1 MKIYYKLP
9 LLLLLTVPTLLS
21 GQKRWSL
28 EECIRHAW
36 DNNLQ
41 IKMQELAVE
50 QSENNLEQAKL
61 NYIPTLNASL
71 SHSMNWGR
79 SVNLQNL
86 EIIENKLTQSTSANA
101 RAGINLFEGFAKG
114 NEVKSRTLQ
123 KEISTEEVSK
133 IKNDISV
140 EIARLYL
147 QVLLSKEIV
156 KTADQSILSV
166 EQQVERTRKMVDA
179 GSLAYSSLL
188 EMEAQLAAER
198 VQVVNARNQL
208 KGALLSLVQLL
219 DLENTSGFDIQEVN
233 VDFMIQGFN
242 GESVDELYELSQS
255 LPQIKSAELK
265 LKNSDIQLSLA
276 KGRTLPTV
284 SFSAGYGSYYSDSRE
299 QPFFDQFNENRNPSI
314 GFGLSIPI
322 FNNFQAKTAVKN
334 AKLGV
339 KSSQIEVRSRRQML
353 YREIQQANN
362 DAFAFYERYLASE
375 RNVKAMEESFRYV
388 QQKFDVGALNTT
400 DYSVAKANL
409 FKAQSEYFQSKYQY
423 VFQLKIL
430 DFYKGKPISL

>member
-9 LLLLLTVPTLLS
+9 LLLLLIVPSLLS

-28 EECIRHAW
+28 EECIRYAW

-41 IKMQELAVE
+41 IQQQELAVE
-50 QSENNLEQAKL
+50 QSENNLQQAKM
-61 NYIPTLNASL
+61 NYIPSLNASL

-79 SVNLQNL
+79 SVNLQTL
-86 EIIENKLTQSTSANA
+86 EIIENKLTQSTSVNA
-101 RAGINLFEGFAKG
+101 RAGINLFEGFTKG

-123 KEISTEEVSK
+123 KEISTVEVSK

-140 EIARLYL
+140 EIVRLYL
-147 QVLLSKEIV
+147 QILLSKEIV

-166 EQQVERTRKMVDA
+166 EQQVDRTKKMVDA
-179 GSLAYSSLL
+179 GSLAYSSFL
-188 EMEAQLAAER
+188 EIEAQLAAER
-198 VQVVNARNQL
+198 VQVVNAKNQL
-208 KGALLSLVQLL
+208 KSVLLSLVQLL
-219 DLENTSGFDIQEVN
+219 DLENSNDFDIQDVDI
-233 VDFMIQGFN
+233 DFMIQDFN
-242 GESVDELYELSQS
+242 GESIDNLYELSQS
-255 LPQIKSAELK
+255 LPQIKSAELN

-276 KGRTLPTV
+276 KGRAFPIL
-284 SFSAGYGSYYSDSRE
+284 SFSAGYGTYYSDSRD
-299 QPFFDQFNENRNPSI
+299 QPFMDQFNENRNPSM
-314 GFGLSIPI
+314 GFGISIPI
-322 FNNFQAKTAVKN
+322 FNNSQTKTNIKN

-339 KSSQIEVRSRRQML
+339 RSSQIEVKSRRQML
-353 YREIQQANN
+353 YKEIQQANN
-362 DAFAFYERYLASE
+362 DAFAYYERYLASE
-375 RNVKAMEESFRYV
+375 RNVTAMQESFRYV
-388 QQKFDVGALNTT
+388 QQKFDVGALNAT

>member
-9 LLLLLTVPTLLS
+9 LLLLLIVPSLLS

-28 EECIRHAW
+28 EECIRYAW

-41 IKMQELAVE
+41 IQQQELAVE
-50 QSENNLEQAKL
+50 QSENNLQQAKM
-61 NYIPTLNASL
+61 NYIPSLNASL

-79 SVNLQNL
+79 SVNLQTL
-86 EIIENKLTQSTSANA
+86 EIIENKLTQSTSVNA

-114 NEVKSRTLQ
+114 NEVKSRTLL
-123 KEISTEEVSK
+123 KEISTVEVSK

-147 QVLLSKEIV
+147 QILLSKEIV

-166 EQQVERTRKMVDA
+166 EQQVDRTKKMVDA
-179 GSLAYSSLL
+179 GSLAYSSFL
-188 EMEAQLAAER
+188 EIEAQLAAER
-198 VQVVNARNQL
+198 VQVVNAKNQL
-208 KGALLSLVQLL
+208 KSVLLSLVQLL
-219 DLENTSGFDIQEVN
+219 DLENSNDFDIQDVDI
-233 VDFMIQGFN
+233 DFMIQDFN
-242 GESVDELYELSQS
+242 GESIDNLYELSQS
-255 LPQIKSAELK
+255 LPQIKSAELN

-276 KGRTLPTV
+276 KGRAFPIL
-284 SFSAGYGSYYSDSRE
+284 SFSAGYGTYYSDSRD
-299 QPFFDQFNENRNPSI
+299 QPFMDQFNENRNPSM
-314 GFGLSIPI
+314 GFGISIPI
-322 FNNFQAKTAVKN
+322 FNNSQTKTNIKN

-339 KSSQIEVRSRRQML
+339 RSSQIEVKSKRQML
-353 YREIQQANN
+353 YKEIQQANN
-362 DAFAFYERYLASE
+362 DAFAYYERYLASE
-375 RNVKAMEESFRYV
+375 RNVTAMQESFRYV
-388 QQKFDVGALNTT
+388 QQKFDVGALNAT

>member
-9 LLLLLTVPTLLS
+9 LLLLLIVPSLLS

-28 EECIRHAW
+28 EECIRYAW

-41 IKMQELAVE
+41 IQQQELAVE
-50 QSENNLEQAKL
+50 QSENNLQQAKM
-61 NYIPTLNASL
+61 NYIPSLNASL

-79 SVNLQNL
+79 SVNLQTL

-114 NEVKSRTLQ
+114 NEVKSRTLL
-123 KEISTEEVSK
+123 KEISTVEVSK

-147 QVLLSKEIV
+147 QILLSKEIV

-166 EQQVERTRKMVDA
+166 EQQVDRTKKMVDA
-179 GSLAYSSLL
+179 GSLAYSSFL
-188 EMEAQLAAER
+188 EIEAQLAAER
-198 VQVVNARNQL
+198 VQVVNAKNQL
-208 KGALLSLVQLL
+208 KSVLLSLVQLL
-219 DLENTSGFDIQEVN
+219 DLENSNDFDIQDVDI
-233 VDFMIQGFN
+233 DFMIQDFN
-242 GESVDELYELSQS
+242 GESIDNLYELSQS
-255 LPQIKSAELK
+255 LPQIKSAELN

-276 KGRTLPTV
+276 KGRAFPIL
-284 SFSAGYGSYYSDSRE
+284 SFSAGYGTYYSDSRD
-299 QPFFDQFNENRNPSI
+299 QPFMDQFNENRNPSM
-314 GFGLSIPI
+314 GFGISIPI
-322 FNNFQAKTAVKN
+322 FNNSQTKTNIKN

-339 KSSQIEVRSRRQML
+339 RSSQIEVKSRRQML
-353 YREIQQANN
+353 YKEIQQANN
-362 DAFAFYERYLASE
+362 DAFAYYERYLASE
-375 RNVKAMEESFRYV
+375 RNVTAMQESFRYV
-388 QQKFDVGALNTT
+388 QQKFDVGALNAT

>member
-9 LLLLLTVPTLLS
+9 LLLLLIVPSLLS

-28 EECIRHAW
+28 EECIRYAW

-41 IKMQELAVE
+41 IQQQELAVE
-50 QSENNLEQAKL
+50 QSENNLQQAKM
-61 NYIPTLNASL
+61 NYIPSLNASL

-79 SVNLQNL
+79 SVNLQTL

-123 KEISTEEVSK
+123 KEISTVEVSK

-147 QVLLSKEIV
+147 QILLSKEIV

-166 EQQVERTRKMVDA
+166 EQQVDRTKKMVDA
-179 GSLAYSSLL
+179 GSLAYSSFL
-188 EMEAQLAAER
+188 EIEAQLAAER
-198 VQVVNARNQL
+198 VQVVNAKNQL
-208 KGALLSLVQLL
+208 KSVLLSLVQLL
-219 DLENTSGFDIQEVN
+219 DLENSNDFDIQDVN
-233 VDFMIQGFN
+233 VDFMIQDFN
-242 GESVDELYELSQS
+242 GESIDNLYELSQS
-255 LPQIKSAELK
+255 LPQIKSAELN

-276 KGRTLPTV
+276 KGRAFPIL
-284 SFSAGYGSYYSDSRE
+284 SFSAGYGTYYSDSRD
-299 QPFFDQFNENRNPSI
+299 QPFMDQFNENRNPSM
-314 GFGLSIPI
+314 GFGISIPI
-322 FNNFQAKTAVKN
+322 FNNSQTKTNIKN

-339 KSSQIEVRSRRQML
+339 RSSQIEVKSKRQML
-353 YREIQQANN
+353 YKEIQQANN
-362 DAFAFYERYLASE
+362 DAFAYYERYLASE
-375 RNVKAMEESFRYV
+375 RNVTAMQESFRYV
-388 QQKFDVGALNTT
+388 QQKFDVGALNAT

>member
-9 LLLLLTVPTLLS
+9 LLLLLIVPSLLS

-28 EECIRHAW
+28 EECIRYAW

-41 IKMQELAVE
+41 IQQQELAVE
-50 QSENNLEQAKL
+50 QSENNLQQAKM
-61 NYIPTLNASL
+61 NYIPSLNASL

-79 SVNLQNL
+79 SVNLQTL

-114 NEVKSRTLQ
+114 NEVKSRTLL
-123 KEISTEEVSK
+123 KEISTVEVSK

-147 QVLLSKEIV
+147 QILLSKEIV

-166 EQQVERTRKMVDA
+166 EQQVDRTKKMVDA
-179 GSLAYSSLL
+179 GSLAYSSFL
-188 EMEAQLAAER
+188 EIEAQLAAER
-198 VQVVNARNQL
+198 VQVVNAKNQL
-208 KGALLSLVQLL
+208 KSVLLSLVQLL
-219 DLENTSGFDIQEVN
+219 DLENSNDFDIQDVN
-233 VDFMIQGFN
+233 VDFMIQDFN
-242 GESVDELYELSQS
+242 GESIDNLYELSQS
-255 LPQIKSAELK
+255 LPQIKSAELN

-276 KGRTLPTV
+276 KGRAFPIL
-284 SFSAGYGSYYSDSRE
+284 SFSAGYGTYYSDSRD
-299 QPFFDQFNENRNPSI
+299 QPFMDQFNENRNPSM
-314 GFGLSIPI
+314 GFGISIPI
-322 FNNFQAKTAVKN
+322 FNNSQTKTNIKN

-339 KSSQIEVRSRRQML
+339 RSSQIEVKSKRQML
-353 YREIQQANN
+353 YKEIQQANN
-362 DAFAFYERYLASE
+362 DAFAYYERYLASE
-375 RNVKAMEESFRYV
+375 RNVTAMQESFRYV
-388 QQKFDVGALNTT
+388 QQKFDVGALNAT